1 MSIGERIRQR
11 RENLQMSQDEL
22 AQLLGYKSR
31 SSVAKI
37 EKDGRGLPQNK
48 IAEIAKHLHTTPAY
62 IMGWEHEEEQA
73 YYINPETAKLAQ
85 EIHDDPELRILM
97 DASRDLEPEDIKF
110 VVDLVKKLKLKER
123 GDHADWESCIVSAA
137 LQNQRICLCRW
148 GRRRSFYF
156 KLSTNEW
163 KQSFYDAS
171 WNKT

>member
-62 IMGWEHEEEQA
+62 IMGW
-73 YYINPETAKLAQ
+73 
-85 EIHDDPELRILM
+85 
-97 DASRDLEPEDIKF
+97 
-110 VVDLVKKLKLKER
+110 
-123 GDHADWESCIVSAA
+123 
-137 LQNQRICLCRW
+137 
-148 GRRRSFYF
+148 
-156 KLSTNEW
+156 
-163 KQSFYDAS
+163 
-171 WNKT
+171 